1 MRLPKSIA
9 GRERLVVVFW
19 LYCVVGCSLVI
30 ALPFLTAEWLYYQ
43 GFPMWGFGAILVA
56 EVIFVVWAHVSLWMC
71 AFNTRHRSLGYAARI
86 YSVVA
91 LIAFLLPIGFYRESP
106 AISVDIVTEQ

>member
-1 MRLPKSIA
+1 MRLPKSLA
-9 GRERLVVVFW
+9 GRERLAVVFW
-19 LYCVVGCSLVI
+19 LYCVVGSSLAI
-30 ALPFLTAEWLYYQ
+30 SLPFVTAEWLYYR
-43 GFPMWGFGAILVA
+43 GFPMWGFEAIAVA

-91 LIAFLLPIGFYRESP
+91 LIAFFSPIGFYRDAP
-106 AISVDIVTEQ
+106 AIDVDIVTEQ